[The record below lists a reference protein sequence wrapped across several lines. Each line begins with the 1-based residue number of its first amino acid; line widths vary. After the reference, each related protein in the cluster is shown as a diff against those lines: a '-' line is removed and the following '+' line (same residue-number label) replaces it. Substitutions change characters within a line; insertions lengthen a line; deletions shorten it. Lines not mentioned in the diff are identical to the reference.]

1 MVARA
6 GHGSWR
12 ARWAEK
18 VTPPETLGANPAL
31 LSKQAAQA
39 ALRFPAFR
47 SGTGG
52 AGPPAG
58 PGKSEIPRLGTPAG
72 AGGFIS
78 PNESPLE
85 ALGGPLRS

>member
-6 GHGSWR
+6 GHGCWR

-58 PGKSEIPRLGTPAG
+58 PGKSEFLAWEHLPGRG
-72 AGGFIS
+72 AALLA
-78 PNESPLE
+78 PMKARWKPLE
-85 ALGGPLRS
+85 GR